1 MIKLIHVYIRFRTSG
16 EVYIKKCLIINRIAS
31 VSTMETFK
39 VSSFT
44 KKKKILHLFSH
55 SFNFLDFKI

>member
-16 EVYIKKCLIINRIAS
+16 EVYIKKSLIINRIAS

-39 VSSFT
+39 VSSKNLT
-44 KKKKILHLFSH
+44 LI
-55 SFNFLDFKI
+55 